1 MIVPVFTERISH
13 MSIDWQRV
21 LPVLFS
27 ILVIILI
34 AVVRN
39 YSKTLAAITA
49 TMPVNLPLA
58 IWLLSAGA
66 DTTQAS
72 TVQFIENLIIGLIPT
87 FGFLIIVYIAAR
99 AGWSVLPMI
108 GIGYV
113 GWVVMLV
120 IMLFIQSRLGR

>member
-1 MIVPVFTERISH
+1 

-113 GWVVMLV
+113 GWAVMLV